1 MHNYSLSGRSKNKT
15 AIFHIFAQNVYY
27 ITMKTISTCV
37 HDMIKHQPFLDDAL
51 ARNIINFSS
60 LAADLQPQVEKEM
73 RKPVKQ
79 GSIIMALRRYHPKRS
94 KFSSNNF
101 RKLGDMIV
109 RSGIT
114 EYTYLNSKD
123 TIAKK
128 ARLLESVKDQTGIYL
143 NYSSNYQ
150 ESNFLVSTSLQPAIE
165 KIFKEEK
172 LVSVSGELASITITL
187 PEKNTKTVGLY
198 FYIFKLLAYEGIPV
212 YEVIS
217 TSNYFTLF
225 LEKEYVNQ
233 AFLLMNEIKGS

>member
-1 MHNYSLSGRSKNKT
+1 
-15 AIFHIFAQNVYY
+15 
-27 ITMKTISTCV
+27 MKTISTCV
-37 HDMIKHQPFLDDAL
+37 HNIIKHQPFLDDAL

-79 GSIIMALRRYHPKRS
+79 GSIIMALRRYHPKRN
-94 KFSSNNF
+94 KFTSSNF
-101 RKLGDMIV
+101 RQLGDIIV

-114 EYTYLNSKD
+114 EFTYLNSKN

-128 ARLLESVKDQTGIYL
+128 AELLEAVKDQQVYL
-143 NYSSNYQ
+143 NYSNNYQ
-150 ESNFLVSTSLQPAIE
+150 ESNFLVSSSLQPTIRE
-165 KIFKEEK
+165 IFKEEK
-172 LVSVSGELASITITL
+172 LVSVSEELSSITIAL
-187 PEKNTKTVGLY
+187 PAQNTKTVGLY

-225 LEKEYVNQ
+225 LEQEFVNQ
-233 AFLLMNEIKGS
+233 AFMLMNEIKSKG

>member
-1 MHNYSLSGRSKNKT
+1 
-15 AIFHIFAQNVYY
+15 
-27 ITMKTISTCV
+27 MKTISTCV
-37 HDMIKHQPFLDDAL
+37 HDIIKHQPFLDDAL

-94 KFSSNNF
+94 KFTTKNF
-101 RKLGDMIV
+101 RELGDMIV

-114 EYTYLNSKD
+114 EYTYLNSQNI
-123 TIAKK
+123 IARK
-128 ARLLESVKDQTGIYL
+128 AELLHAIKDQTGIFL
-143 NYSSNYQ
+143 NYSSNFQ
-150 ESNFLVSTSLQPAIE
+150 ESNFLVSTSLQPVIE
-165 KIFKEEK
+165 KIFKEEQ
-172 LVSVSGELASITITL
+172 LVSISEELSSITIAL

-212 YEVIS
+212 YEIIS
-217 TSNYFTLF
+217 TSNYFTIF

-233 AFLLMNEIKGS
+233 AFLLMNEIKSS